1 MKIIFFFFCFLEMHE
16 KEKDLNI
23 IVHQMYACFSLT
35 ATVLINL
42 SKTFS
47 LTCRST
53 TMHSE
58 RGRERERDLRQSMW
72 FPYPTNRKQELKKK
86 LSPPNAKLLQTSITR
101 RAPAICLCAHGWSI
115 SRREGIRSISSSN
128 DASSAFFLL
137 LLKVLTEDCLVIS
150 WSIYI

>member
-53 TMHSE
+53 TMHSG
-58 RGRERERDLRQSMW
+58 RGRERERSTTIHVIPL
-72 FPYPTNRKQELKKK
+72 PNKQETRVEKK
-86 LSPPNAKLLQTSITR
+86 I
-101 RAPAICLCAHGWSI
+101 
-115 SRREGIRSISSSN
+115 ISSKCKTFTNLNHTASTSN
-128 DASSAFFLL
+128 LPLCTWMINIKKGRHPFHKF
-137 LLKVLTEDCLVIS
+137 I
-150 WSIYI
+150 